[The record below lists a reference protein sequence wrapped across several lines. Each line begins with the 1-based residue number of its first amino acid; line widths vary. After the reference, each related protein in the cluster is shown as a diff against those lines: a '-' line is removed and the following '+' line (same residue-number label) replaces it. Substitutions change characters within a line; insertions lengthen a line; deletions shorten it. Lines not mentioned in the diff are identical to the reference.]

1 MGIGKHISDRCRQRL
16 ASCRR
21 LIADLSFALNDEMGG
36 LLGVKLVGAAVI
48 GICCIDAVV
57 PEMYDR
63 YAAQGVVISGL
74 AMTAYGIFGPW
85 ES

>member
-1 MGIGKHISDRCRQRL
+1 MSDRCQKCR

-21 LIADLSFALNDEMGG
+21 LIKSISSALTEET
-36 LLGVKLVGAAVI
+36 GVSLALRLAGAAVV
-48 GICCIDAVV
+48 GIIFIDAVV

-85 ES
+85 DL